1 MTANID
7 AHPTIMV
14 VDDDDDIRQ
23 MMRVLLEE
31 DGYSVLEAE
40 NGQQAIDI
48 AQSASPDLI
57 LMDLSMPVL
66 DGLTATRRMRE
77 IDRVSNVPII
87 AITAHDSPEH
97 RTNAS
102 AAGINEYLTKPIDF
116 VKLDKLLDHFLHAA

>member
-1 MTANID
+1 MTANND
-7 AHPTIMV
+7 AHSTIMV

-40 NGQQAIDI
+40 NGQQAIEI

-77 IDRVSNVPII
+77 IDRVSDVPII
-87 AITAHDSPEH
+87 AITAYDSPEH

-116 VKLDKLLDHFLHAA
+116 VKLDKLLDRFLKVA

>member
-1 MTANID
+1 MMANND
-7 AHPTIMV
+7 AHSTIMV
-14 VDDDDDIRQ
+14 VDDDEDIRQ
-23 MMRVLLEE
+23 MMRVLLED

-40 NGQQAIDI
+40 NGQQAIEI
-48 AQSASPDLI
+48 AQTASPDLI

-77 IDRVSNVPII
+77 IDRVSDVPII

-97 RTNAS
+97 RTSAS

-116 VKLDKLLDHFLHAA
+116 VKLDKLLDRFLNAA

>member
-1 MTANID
+1 MTAHND
-7 AHPTIMV
+7 AQPTIMV

-48 AQSASPDLI
+48 ARSASPDLI

-77 IDRVSNVPII
+77 IDRVSEVPII

-116 VKLDKLLDHFLHAA
+116 AKLDSLLDRFLHAA

>member
-1 MTANID
+1 MTENND

-40 NGQQAIDI
+40 NGQQAIEI
-48 AQSASPDLI
+48 AESTSPDLI

-77 IDRVSNVPII
+77 IDRVSDVPII
-87 AITAHDSPEH
+87 AITAYDSPEH

-102 AAGINEYLTKPIDF
+102 AAGVNEYLTKPIDF
-116 VKLDKLLDHFLHAA
+116 VKLDKLLDHFLKVA